1 MSFEGHGVLIVA
13 KETVGDDVPLC
24 LGIGES
30 GNQPRL
36 VPCFYDW
43 VRETLADTWETG
55 GVIVDEVLPNNR
67 WDVGPCT
74 SDGNLE
80 RRQTGGIKV
89 MPGNY
94 SATGPRCMLK
104 QMDGLRAGRCFDSD
118 SEGTQPGGP
127 TQVFPCIHRWYQ
139 FLSFGD
145 GTFTPEGSMFTTV
158 PSHIVRQ
165 IKNLGHEQHRH
176 MCLGV
181 LGRGDHDEVD
191 WEEDGDDN
199 TFVGKIEE
207 GDTTMDGQDEEE
219 DDDDDELED
228 LAEWVNEEI
237 VTTQCSN
244 MGAIIQWLFIPFIDD
259 DIPIVIPGQ
268 DNDNEDSENEI
279 SDTHE
284 DDSCLAFPRPE
295 CISTVDVPVIA
306 Q

>member
-1 MSFEGHGVLIVA
+1 MYGEYQYVS
-13 KETVGDDVPLC
+13 
-24 LGIGES
+24 IGYS
-30 GNQPRL
+30 HIPFQSIALLFGRP
-36 VPCFYDW
+36 
-43 VRETLADTWETG
+43 
-55 GVIVDEVLPNNR
+55 
-67 WDVGPCT
+67 
-74 SDGNLE
+74 
-80 RRQTGGIKV
+80 TGGIKV
-89 MPGNY
+89 TPGNY

-118 SEGTQPGGP
+118 SEGTQPGGE

-165 IKNLGHEQHRH
+165 IKNLGHEQHKY

-181 LGRGDHDEVD
+181 LGRGEHDEVD
-191 WEEDGDDN
+191 WEEDDADN
-199 TFVGKIEE
+199 TIVSNIEE
-207 GDTTMDGQDEEE
+207 GDTTMDGDEEE
-219 DDDDDELED
+219 DDDDELED
-228 LAEWVNEEI
+228 LAEWVNEEV

-244 MGAIIQWLFIPFIDD
+244 TGAIIEWLFIPFIED

-268 DNDNEDSENEI
+268 DNDNEDAENTI
-279 SDTHE
+279 SDKHE
-284 DDSCLAFPRPE
+284 DACLAFPSPE